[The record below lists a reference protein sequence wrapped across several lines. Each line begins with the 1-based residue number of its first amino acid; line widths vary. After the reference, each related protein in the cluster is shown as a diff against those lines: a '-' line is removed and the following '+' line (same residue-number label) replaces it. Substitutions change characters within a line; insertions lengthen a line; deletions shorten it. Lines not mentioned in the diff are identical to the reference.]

1 MKNEPH
7 RAIYDVDHRMTDNA
21 TLSVILSPRQARRLV
36 VK

>member
-21 TLSVILSPRQARRLV
+21 TLSVIILNRQAVRI
-36 VK
+36 